1 MKNKNVDDTI
11 EKLNALLTNSVI
23 SDQERTILSL
33 TQSKLEPGENYD
45 FEMVKLRNN
54 LLPLVVSSQLSKD
67 VLAFYKDIRA
77 ERKVSWGEGSS
88 LLTGLSTLP
97 KK

>member
-1 MKNKNVDDTI
+1 
-11 EKLNALLTNSVI
+11 
-23 SDQERTILSL
+23 
-33 TQSKLEPGENYD
+33 
-45 FEMVKLRNN
+45 MVKLRNN